1 MTALECFYKD
11 DSMLILFKG
20 VLGTQS
26 DEILPSMFLPMK
38 KRERSEFRPGQD

>member
-11 DSMLILFKG
+11 DSMLIIFKG

-26 DEILPSMFLPMK
+26 DEILASMFLSYEENK
-38 KRERSEFRPGQD
+38 KNRI